1 MTAKNKFKSPA
12 FEAIHSAASGL
23 FSVGAIPQETMRDFD
38 KASLS
43 HVEDLQPT
51 EIKALR
57 EKLNVSQ
64 PVFARYLNTS
74 VKLGEGRY
82 TTWWDVIKTTQHRA
96 KTWPGRSDV
105 ISHCQ
110 IATRFVDLRTV
121 TPSGMTINATNARHL
136 RAGKRRYSAFETH

>member
-74 VKLGEGRY
+74 V
-82 TTWWDVIKTTQHRA
+82 
-96 KTWPGRSDV
+96 S
-105 ISHCQ
+105 
-110 IATRFVDLRTV
+110 TV
-121 TPSGMTINATNARHL
+121 Q
-136 RAGKRRYSAFETH
+136 

>member
-38 KASLS
+38 KARLS

-74 VKLGEGRY
+74 VSTVQKWESGAKRPGGMSLKLLSIVQKHGL
-82 TTWWDVIKTTQHRA
+82 DV
-96 KTWPGRSDV
+96 
-105 ISHCQ
+105 
-110 IATRFVDLRTV
+110 L
-121 TPSGMTINATNARHL
+121 M
-136 RAGKRRYSAFETH
+136 